1 MLATFI
7 SQAQWQPDVPL
18 TNDPGSSQM
27 DGLPN
32 AHCIASSG
40 DTVHVVWSDN
50 RVGGNYEIFYK
61 RSTDG
66 GLTWGA
72 DTRISNNVY
81 FSTNPS
87 ISGSIVIVVWDDDR
101 DGSGNKEIYYNR
113 SSNAGTSWGT
123 DTRLT
128 NDPAASENACVS
140 ISGSLVFV
148 TWADNRAQVAREDI
162 TFAQPTEA

>member
-1 MLATFI
+1 
-7 SQAQWQPDVPL
+7 
-18 TNDPGSSQM
+18 M

>member
-1 MLATFI
+1 
-7 SQAQWQPDVPL
+7 
-18 TNDPGSSQM
+18 M

-32 AHCIASSG
+32 AHCIVSNG

-50 RVGGNYEIFYK
+50 RTGGNYEIFYK

-66 GLTWGA
+66 GLSWGA

-81 FSTNPS
+81 FSSNPSIS
-87 ISGSIVIVVWDDDR
+87 ISGSIVIIVWDDDR

-113 SSNAGTSWGT
+113 SSDAGTTWGT

-128 NDPAASENACVS
+128 NDPAISQNPCVS
-140 ISGSLVFV
+140 VSGLLVII
-148 TWADNRAQVAREDI
+148 TWNDNRGSSPGGYYIRSTDGGMNWG
-162 TFAQPTEA
+162 TETLLGGTWNLSVSAS